1 MRSTKF
7 TEYCSNMSFHSCK
20 SILLIQPSAAAEG
33 AFSLLANSFEEPLE
47 DDENLFMLQ
56 YDSR

>member
-1 MRSTKF
+1 
-7 TEYCSNMSFHSCK
+7 MSFHSYK
-20 SILLIQPSAAAEG
+20 SIFLIQPSAAAEG

-56 YDSR
+56 YGSR